1 MLVLKVCLTFAQTH
15 VICVICALCL
25 CYKCSLLAMAR
36 RFAADNSKI
45 FVPPKRILVYNHLL
59 LDIKLVESIFASDFL
74 IYFL

>member
-36 RFAADNSKI
+36 RFAADNLKI
-45 FVPPKRILVYNHLL
+45 FVPSKRT
-59 LDIKLVESIFASDFL
+59 DIIFAATSATDGRVIFL
-74 IYFL
+74 LTA